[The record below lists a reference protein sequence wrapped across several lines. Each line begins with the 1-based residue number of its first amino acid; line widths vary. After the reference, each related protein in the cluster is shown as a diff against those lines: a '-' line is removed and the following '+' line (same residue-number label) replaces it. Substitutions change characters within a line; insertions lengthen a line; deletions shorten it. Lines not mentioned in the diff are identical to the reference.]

1 MVRIGKW
8 VLTLGIVA
16 VAPGLAAAASYPWQA
31 DTDTAAA
38 AQKSKNQQVAE
49 NIALA
54 LKKSAFHG
62 YEIDIEYRNG
72 LATLRGKVS
81 DPRQKARASQIVSSV
96 GSVQRVD
103 NRLTIV
109 AASGSSVRQV
119 NATNA
124 DLASPAQ
131 QASAQQASAPGQ
143 PAQMSG
149 NQEKAMQIGHALQEA
164 GLSGYDIEIM
174 FQNGRCILQGVVGTM
189 EQRNG
194 AAQVAGAVPGVQG
207 VSNQLRVQGQA
218 APMGAQPGPYGA
230 QGSPYGG
237 QPQSPYQ
244 MAAYQAPP
252 GGPGPAGPP
261 GAGAEGMPG
270 PVPPMGAPMPATGP
284 GPQSSGPAYDNPNL
298 PQSAWPSYAQ
308 YPNYAAVTY
317 PSQYSA
323 SAWPY
328 IGPFYPY
335 PQVPLNW
342 RKVTLEWSD
351 GHWDL
356 NFDSRT
362 DRWWW
367 FLNPKNW

>member
-1 MVRIGKW
+1 MM
-8 VLTLGIVA
+8 A
-16 VAPGLAAAASYPWQA
+16 VAPGLAAAASFPWQSN
-31 DTDTAAA
+31 DTDSSSTAAT
-38 AQKSKNQQVAE
+38 QKSKNQKVAE

-62 YEIDIEYRNG
+62 YEIDIEFKNG

-81 DPRQKARASQIVSSV
+81 DPRQKARAS
-96 GSVQRVD
+96 RV
-103 NRLTIV
+103 V
-109 AASGSSVRQV
+109 AAVSGVHQVENQLVVVSASDGPIRQV
-119 NATNA
+119 AATGA
-124 DLASPAQ
+124 DLATAPQ
-131 QASAQQASAPGQ
+131 QAQGQ
-143 PAQMSG
+143 PSQPSQMSA
-149 NQEKAMQIGHALQEA
+149 NQEKAMQIGQALQEA

-174 FQNGRCILQGVVGTM
+174 YQNGRCVLQGTVGTP
-189 EQRNG
+189 EQR
-194 AAQVAGAVPGVQG
+194 AGASRVAQSVPGVQS
-207 VSNQLRVQGQA
+207 VANQLRLQGQA
-218 APMGAQPGPYGA
+218 APQADPRYAMA
-230 QGSPYGG
+230 
-237 QPQSPYQ
+237 
-244 MAAYQAPP
+244 AAYQAAP
-252 GGPGPAGPP
+252 GGPQGPPMSGPPAGPP
-261 GAGAEGMPG
+261 GMPQVPGSDQPMPG
-270 PVPPMGAPMPATGP
+270 GMPPMGAPMPATGP
-284 GPQSSGPAYDNPNL
+284 GPQSTGPAYDNPNL
-298 PQSAWPSYAQ
+298 PQYGWPSYAQ

>member
-1 MVRIGKW
+1 MRRYGKW
-8 VLTLGIVA
+8 VLTLGILA
-16 VAPGLAAAASYPWQA
+16 VAPGLAAAASFPWQSD
-31 DTDTAAA
+31 DTETASSAA
-38 AQKSKNQQVAE
+38 AQKSKNQQIAE
-49 NIALA
+49 KIALA

-81 DPRQKARASQIVSSV
+81 DPRQKVRASQV
-96 GSVQRVD
+96 
-103 NRLTIV
+103 V
-109 AASGSSVRQV
+109 AAVSGVHHVENQLIVLSASQGPIRQV
-119 NATNA
+119 NANGA
-124 DLASPAQ
+124 DLAAGPPQNQAQ
-131 QASAQQASAPGQ
+131 GQ
-143 PAQMSG
+143 PTQMSA
-149 NQEKAMQIGHALQEA
+149 NQEKAMQIGRALQDA
-164 GLSGYDIEIM
+164 GLNGYDIEIM
-174 FQNGRCILQGVVGTM
+174 YQNGRCVLQGVVGTP
-189 EQRNG
+189 EQRAG
-194 AAQVAGAVPGVQG
+194 AAQIANSVPGVQS
-207 VSNQLRVQGQA
+207 VANQLRLQGQA
-218 APMGAQPGPYGA
+218 GPSAAQN
-230 QGSPYGG
+230 SPNYT
-237 QPQSPYQ
+237 
-244 MAAYQAPP
+244 MAAYQTPGMPGGPPAPVTN
-252 GGPGPAGPP
+252 GGPGPIGPP
-261 GAGAEGMPG
+261 GMPQVPGSDQPMPG
-270 PVPPMGAPMPATGP
+270 GMPPMGAPIPATGP

-298 PQSAWPSYAQ
+298 PQYGWPSYAQ
-308 YPNYAAVTY
+308 YPNYAGVTY

>member
-8 VLTLGIVA
+8 VLTLGILA
-16 VAPGLAAAASYPWQA
+16 VAPGLAVAASYPWQA

-38 AQKSKNQQVAE
+38 ANQKSRNQQVAE
-49 NIALA
+49 SIALA
-54 LKKSAFHG
+54 LKKSSFHG

-81 DPRQKARASQIVSSV
+81 DPRQKVRASQIVSSV
-96 GSVQRVD
+96 GGVQKVD
-103 NRLTIV
+103 NRLTVV
-109 AASGSSVRQV
+109 APSEGSIRQV
-119 NATNA
+119 TATNA
-124 DLASPAQ
+124 DTAAPAQ
-131 QASAQQASAPGQ
+131 QASAEGQ
-143 PAQMSG
+143 PAQMSA
-149 NQEKAMQIGHALQEA
+149 NQEKAMQIGHALQQA
-164 GLSGYDIEIM
+164 GLNGYDIQIM
-174 FQNGRCILQGVVGTM
+174 FQNGRCVLQGMVGTA

-194 AAQVAGAVPGVQG
+194 AAQVAGAVPGVQA
-207 VSNQLRVQGQA
+207 VSNQLRFQGQPG
-218 APMGAQPGPYGA
+218 APGGPGAPGPFGV
-230 QGSPYGG
+230 QGSPYG

-252 GGPGPAGPP
+252 GGAAPVGPP

-270 PVPPMGAPMPATGP
+270 PVPPMGAPIPATGP
-284 GPQSSGPAYDNPNL
+284 GPQSSAPAYDNPNL
-298 PQSAWPSYAQ
+298 PQYGWPSYAQ

>member
-1 MVRIGKW
+1 MRRYGKW

-16 VAPGLAAAASYPWQA
+16 VAPGLAAAASFPWQSNDA
-31 DTDTAAA
+31 DTGAAT
-38 AQKSKNQQVAE
+38 QKTKNQQVAE

-54 LKKSAFHG
+54 LRKSAFHG
-62 YEIDIEYRNG
+62 YEIDIEFRNG

-81 DPRQKARASQIVSSV
+81 DPRQKARASQIVGGVSGV
-96 GSVQRVD
+96 HHVENKLVV
-103 NRLTIV
+103 V
-109 AASGSSVRQV
+109 APSEGPIRQV
-119 NATNA
+119 TATTA
-124 DLASPAQ
+124 DGPGGAEQAQ
-131 QASAQQASAPGQ
+131 GQGQ
-143 PAQMSG
+143 PAQLSA
-149 NQEKAMQIGHALQEA
+149 NQDKAMQIGHALQEA

-174 FQNGRCILQGVVGTM
+174 YQNGQCVLQGVVGTPQ
-189 EQRNG
+189 QRAG
-194 AAQVAGAVPGVQG
+194 AAQIAGSVPGVQS
-207 VSNQLRVQGQA
+207 VANQLRLQGQA
-218 APMGAQPGPYGA
+218 GPGPSA
-230 QGSPYGG
+230 VQNPSPYA
-237 QPQSPYQ
+237 
-244 MAAYQAPP
+244 MAAYQT
-252 GGPGPAGPP
+252 PAGGPP
-261 GAGAEGMPG
+261 GPVGPSAPGAPQVPG
-270 PVPPMGAPMPATGP
+270 SDQPLPGAVPPMGAPIPATGP

-298 PQSAWPSYAQ
+298 PQYGWPTYAQ

>member
-124 DLASPAQ
+124 DLAAPAQ

-174 FQNGRCILQGVVGTM
+174 FQNG
-189 EQRNG
+189 
-194 AAQVAGAVPGVQG
+194 AASFRAWSAPWNNETVRPK
-207 VSNQLRVQGQA
+207 LRE
-218 APMGAQPGPYGA
+218 P
-230 QGSPYGG
+230 SP
-237 QPQSPYQ
+237 
-244 MAAYQAPP
+244 ACRA
-252 GGPGPAGPP
+252 
-261 GAGAEGMPG
+261 
-270 PVPPMGAPMPATGP
+270 
-284 GPQSSGPAYDNPNL
+284 
-298 PQSAWPSYAQ
+298 
-308 YPNYAAVTY
+308 
-317 PSQYSA
+317 
-323 SAWPY
+323 
-328 IGPFYPY
+328 
-335 PQVPLNW
+335 
-342 RKVTLEWSD
+342 
-351 GHWDL
+351 
-356 NFDSRT
+356 
-362 DRWWW
+362 
-367 FLNPKNW
+367 

>member
-1 MVRIGKW
+1 MRRYGKW

-16 VAPGLAAAASYPWQA
+16 VAPGLAAAASFPWQSN
-31 DTDTAAA
+31 DTDATSGAP
-38 AQKSKNQQVAE
+38 AQKSKNQQIAE
-49 NIALA
+49 NIAMS
-54 LKKSAFHG
+54 LKRAAFHG
-62 YEIDIEYRNG
+62 YEIDIEFRNG

-81 DPRQKARASQIVSSV
+81 DPRQKARASQIVAGV
-96 GSVQRVD
+96 PGVQQV
-103 NRLTIV
+103 NNKLTVV
-109 AASGSSVRQV
+109 APSNGAIRQV
-119 NATNA
+119 TGTEA
-124 DLASPAQ
+124 DLAATPVT
-131 QASAQQASAPGQ
+131 QAGGQ
-143 PAQMSG
+143 PTQMSA
-149 NQEKAMQIGHALQEA
+149 NQAKAMEIGHALQEA

-174 FQNGRCILQGVVGTM
+174 YQNGRCVLQGMVGTPQ
-189 EQRNG
+189 QRQG
-194 AAQVAGAVPGVQG
+194 AAQIAQSVPGVQS
-207 VSNQLRVQGQA
+207 VSNQLSLQGQA
-218 APMGAQPGPYGA
+218 PQTAQN
-230 QGSPYGG
+230 SPYA
-237 QPQSPYQ
+237 
-244 MAAYQAPP
+244 MAGYQAPQ
-252 GGPGPAGPP
+252 AGPP
-261 GAGAEGMPG
+261 GPPPVGPPGMPQVPG
-270 PVPPMGAPMPATGP
+270 SNQPMPGGVPPMGAPIPATGP

-298 PQSAWPSYAQ
+298 PQYGWPSYAQ

-317 PSQYSA
+317 PNQYSA

>member
-1 MVRIGKW
+1 MRRYGKW

-16 VAPGLAAAASYPWQA
+16 VAPGLAAAASYPWQSN
-31 DTDTAAA
+31 DTDTGAAT
-38 AQKSKNQQVAE
+38 QKSKNQQVAE
-49 NIALA
+49 SIALA

-62 YEIDIEYRNG
+62 YEIDIEFRNG
-72 LATLRGKVS
+72 MATLRGKVS
-81 DPRQKARASQIVSSV
+81 DPRQKSRASQIVSGVSGV
-96 GSVQRVD
+96 HQVD
-103 NRLTIV
+103 NRLVVV
-109 AASGSSVRQV
+109 ASSDGPVRQV
-119 NATNA
+119 TATGA
-124 DLASPAQ
+124 DLASPPQ
-131 QASAQQASAPGQ
+131 QTQGQGQ
-143 PAQMSG
+143 PAQTSA

-174 FQNGRCILQGVVGTM
+174 YQNGRCVLQGMVGTPQ
-189 EQRNG
+189 QRAG
-194 AAQVAGAVPGVQG
+194 AAQVAGAVPGVQS
-207 VSNQLRVQGQA
+207 VSNQLRLQGQA
-218 APMGAQPGPYGA
+218 GPN
-230 QGSPYGG
+230 GG
-237 QPQSPYQ
+237 QTPSQYT

-252 GGPGPAGPP
+252 GAPPGPGPQ
-261 GAGAEGMPG
+261 GMPQVPG
-270 PVPPMGAPMPATGP
+270 SDQPMPGGVPPMGAPMPATGP

-298 PQSAWPSYAQ
+298 PQYGWPSYAQ

-317 PSQYSA
+317 PNQYSA

>member
-31 DTDTAAA
+31 DTDAGAAA
-38 AQKSKNQQVAE
+38 TQKSKNQQVAE
-49 NIALA
+49 SIALA

-62 YEIDIEYRNG
+62 YEIDIEFRNG

-81 DPRQKARASQIVSSV
+81 DPRQKARASQIVGNV
-96 GSVQRVD
+96 PGVQQVD
-103 NRLTIV
+103 NKLFVV
-109 AASGSSVRQV
+109 AAGNGPVRQV
-119 NATNA
+119 TATEA
-124 DLASPAQ
+124 DVAGPPPAQ
-131 QASAQQASAPGQ
+131 AGGGQQAQVSA
-143 PAQMSG
+143 
-149 NQEKAMQIGHALQEA
+149 NQEKAMQIGH
-164 GLSGYDIEIM
+164 DIEIM
-174 FQNGRCILQGVVGTM
+174 FQNGRCALQGVVGTPQ
-189 EQRNG
+189 QR
-194 AAQVAGAVPGVQG
+194 AAASQIAQSVPGVQS
-207 VSNQLRVQGQA
+207 VSNQLRLQGQA
-218 APMGAQPGPYGA
+218 PQTAQN
-230 QGSPYGG
+230 
-237 QPQSPYQ
+237 SPYQ
-244 MAAYQAPP
+244 MAGYQAPP
-252 GGPGPAGPP
+252 GAPSGPVGPP
-261 GAGAEGMPG
+261 GMPQVPGSDQSMPG
-270 PVPPMGAPMPATGP
+270 GVPPMGAPIPATGP

-298 PQSAWPSYAQ
+298 PQAAWPSYAQ

-317 PSQYSA
+317 PNQYSA